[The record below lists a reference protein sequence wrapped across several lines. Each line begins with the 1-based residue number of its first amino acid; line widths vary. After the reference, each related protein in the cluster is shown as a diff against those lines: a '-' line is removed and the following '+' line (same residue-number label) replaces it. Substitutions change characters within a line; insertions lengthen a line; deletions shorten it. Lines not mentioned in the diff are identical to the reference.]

1 MVGSEES
8 GGGEGRGE
16 QAVGNIHHQLGHI
29 ALTQVHMHVCCSRQL
44 HAIEL
49 LESSFC
55 SHGGGGGGGSGGG
68 RGGGGG
74 GAVLMAEDLTT
85 SLACPSH
92 LQRSQDVIEYN
103 TTLEL
108 AIFPLLDLLLLLG

>member
-1 MVGSEES
+1 MAAAAVVVA
-8 GGGEGRGE
+8 
-16 QAVGNIHHQLGHI
+16 AVG
-29 ALTQVHMHVCCSRQL
+29 
-44 HAIEL
+44 E
-49 LESSFC
+49 E
-55 SHGGGGGGGSGGG
+55 
-68 RGGGGG
+68 GGG

-85 SLACPSH
+85 SLAYPSH